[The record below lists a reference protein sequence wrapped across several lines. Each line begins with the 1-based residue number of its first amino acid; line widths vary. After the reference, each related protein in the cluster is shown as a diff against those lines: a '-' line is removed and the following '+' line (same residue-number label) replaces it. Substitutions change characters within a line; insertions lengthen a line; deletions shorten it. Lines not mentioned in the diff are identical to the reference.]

1 MSPMTWKG
9 SCSVTAVAVESTVC
23 RLRQLAIARQE
34 ADLERLPALGYVYDE
49 AAADR
54 VVQFIE
60 GHLCHHKGEWAGQ
73 PLTLEPWQ
81 HDEILRPIFG
91 WRRPDGS
98 RRFRVAYVEIPRK
111 NGKSTL
117 GAAVGLYLT
126 IGDQEAGAETYSAAT
141 KKDQAKIV
149 HDAAKAMLKASPTLR
164 RFAKQLR
171 NSIYCERLGS
181 KFEPLGA
188 DSSTLDG
195 LNPHGLVI
203 DELHAH
209 SDRHVYDVL
218 QTGTGARRQPL
229 TFIITTA
236 GVYDPASIGWEMH
249 DLAVKVLEGAVQD
262 ESFFAYV
269 TSGDEGDDWRE
280 PEAWAKANPNLGVS
294 IKEEYLA
301 AECAR
306 AQQSPAYENTFKRYH
321 GNIWTQQRDRWI
333 AMDAWNACPDAPVD
347 PEALAGRRCFA
358 AFDLSTTVDMT
369 ALALAFPPTEPEG
382 VWDFFWRFYVPA
394 ELVAERSRSHRL
406 PDYAAWVRD
415 GWLTTTDGNV
425 IDYAV
430 IRRDVRALAR
440 TYRIVELG
448 YDPWNATQI
457 ATELQG
463 DGFTLV
469 ELRQGYRTLSEPA
482 KAFEGLVRAR
492 RVRHGGH
499 PIMRWMV
506 SNVTVRTDP
515 NGNIAPDK
523 STAAGKIDGVVASIM
538 AVARAIVQPTHRTRW
553 APVR

>member
-1 MSPMTWKG
+1 MTA
-9 SCSVTAVAVESTVC
+9 VTAEPTVC
-23 RLRQLAIARQE
+23 RLRQLALDRQAR
-34 ADLERLPALGYVYDE
+34 DLERLPGLGYVYDG
-49 AAADR
+49 AAAEYVIR
-54 VVQFIE
+54 FVE
-60 GHLCHHKGEWAGQ
+60 GYLRHHKGEWAGQ
-73 PLTLEPWQ
+73 PLLLESWQ
-81 HDEILRPIFG
+81 RDEILRPVFG

-111 NGKSTL
+111 NGKSTK
-117 GAAVGLYLT
+117 GGAVGLYLT
-126 IGDQEAGAETYSAAT
+126 IGDQEAGAEVYSAAT

-149 HDAAKAMLKASPTLR
+149 HDDAKAMLKASPPLQ

-171 NSIYCERLGS
+171 NVIYCERLGS

-209 SDRHVYDVL
+209 NDRHVYDVL

-236 GVYDPASIGWEMH
+236 GLYDPESIGWEMH
-249 DLAVKVLEGAVQD
+249 DLAVKVLERAVQD
-262 ESFFAYV
+262 ESFFAFI
-269 TSGDEGDDWRE
+269 TSADENDDWRE
-280 PEAWAKANPNLGVS
+280 PETWAKANPNLGVS
-294 IKEEYLA
+294 LKPEYLA
-301 AECAR
+301 TECAR

-321 GNIWTQQRDRWI
+321 LNIWTQQVDRWI
-333 AMDAWNACPDAPVD
+333 AMEAWNACPAEQVD
-347 PEALAGRRCFA
+347 LATLAGRRCFGGL
-358 AFDLSTTVDMT
+358 DLSTNVDMT
-369 ALALAFPPTEPEG
+369 ALALGFMPVEPGG
-382 VWDFFWRFYVPA
+382 VWDFLWRFYVPA
-394 ELVAERSRSHRL
+394 ELVVERARAHRL

-415 GWLTTTDGNV
+415 GWLATTDGNV
-425 IDYAV
+425 INYAA
-430 IRRDVRALAR
+430 IRRDVRDLGAQ
-440 TYRIVELG
+440 YRIQEIG

-463 DGFTLV
+463 DGFTMV
-469 ELRQGYRTLSEPA
+469 ELRQGFRTLSEPA
-482 KAFEGLVRAR
+482 KAFDGLVRAR
-492 RVRHGGH
+492 RLRHGDH

-506 SNVTVRTDP
+506 SNVTVRIDP

-538 AVARAIVQPTHRTRW
+538 AVARAIVQPAHRPRW